1 MMINGKFSSITDFIQ
16 SIEDI
21 VNSDLGKV
29 FLIPFIYGAAGLCI
43 YLIKKRL
50 EKNRI
55 AEYNQLAD
63 LHKKLNDNETSIKAL
78 DHLRDT
84 IEKKGE
90 KSVIGLAWQYAEHAK
105 IYIKLAK

>member
-1 MMINGKFSSITDFIQ
+1 MINGKFSSITDFIQ

-84 IEKKGE
+84 IEKK
-90 KSVIGLAWQYAEHAK
+90 VRNRLLAQRGNMLNMQKYTLNQQK
-105 IYIKLAK
+105 N

>member
-50 EKNRI
+50 ELPNI
-55 AEYNQLAD
+55 TNWQIF
-63 LHKKLNDNETSIKAL
+63 T
-78 DHLRDT
+78 
-84 IEKKGE
+84 
-90 KSVIGLAWQYAEHAK
+90 KS
-105 IYIKLAK
+105 

>member
-43 YLIKKRL
+43 YLIKK
-50 EKNRI
+50 KDWKRI
-55 AEYNQLAD
+55 ELPNITNWQIF
-63 LHKKLNDNETSIKAL
+63 T
-78 DHLRDT
+78 
-84 IEKKGE
+84 
-90 KSVIGLAWQYAEHAK
+90 KS
-105 IYIKLAK
+105 

>member
-1 MMINGKFSSITDFIQ
+1 MINGKFSSITDFIQ

-50 EKNRI
+50 ERI
-55 AEYNQLAD
+55 ELPNITNWQIF
-63 LHKKLNDNETSIKAL
+63 T
-78 DHLRDT
+78 
-84 IEKKGE
+84 
-90 KSVIGLAWQYAEHAK
+90 KS
-105 IYIKLAK
+105 